1 MRPPVADQSVIV
13 LPFAAGVPRIRV
25 TLADRFIPRLVGLL
39 GRATPPPPGTGLL
52 LVSRGGVHTI
62 GMRYPIDVLALDR
75 ALTILRVHRAVAPGR
90 LLPAPRGTAATLELA
105 AGTLP
110 SGLIGHRF
118 HSEEVLA

>member
-1 MRPPVADQSVIV
+1 MSLPVADQSVIALPLETGV
-13 LPFAAGVPRIRV
+13 LRIRL
-25 TLADRFIPRLVGLL
+25 TLADRFVPRLVGLL

-52 LVSRGGVHTI
+52 LISRGGVHTI

-75 ALTILRVHRAVAPGR
+75 SLTILRVHQAVAPGR

-110 SGLIGHRF
+110 PGLIGHRF
-118 HSEEVLA
+118 HSEEVLT